1 MVTIMIKVY
10 KKICAVYCDSKE
22 TNLKKSN
29 IIISDENLIS
39 TKPRKST
46 FGNVDLFEKSL
57 IDLFSDV
64 SDISFLFNKIER
76 LKELFSQCDIW
87 IETRYEE
94 LDECSGYSIND
105 ILNYPNHKVALE
117 FLEQFRN
124 NQQPKKKFNN
134 VFNFNLSDNQLKKY
148 SSWRK
153 THNCHIRNQY
163 GLRYAGA
170 VGGADTFHITGTW
183 IGYIVEVECS
193 CGSICDLTEDF

>member
-1 MVTIMIKVY
+1 MIKVY
-10 KKICAVYCDSKE
+10 KKICIVYCDSKE
-22 TNLKKSN
+22 TNLKKSS
-29 IIISDENLIS
+29 IIISDENLIP
-39 TKPRKST
+39 TKPRKTT

-64 SDISFLFNKIER
+64 SDISFLFNKIET
-76 LKELFSQCDIW
+76 LKKLLSQCDIW

-94 LDECSGYSIND
+94 LDEYSSYSIND

-124 NQQPKKKFNN
+124 NQQPKKELNN
-134 VFNFNLSDNQLKKY
+134 GFNFNLSDNQLKKY
-148 SSWRK
+148 KSWRK

-163 GLRYAGA
+163 GLRYVGA
-170 VGGADTFHITGTW
+170 AGGADTFHITGTG

-193 CGSICDLTEDF
+193 CGSKLDLTEDF

>member
-29 IIISDENLIS
+29 IIISDEKLIP

-64 SDISFLFNKIER
+64 SDISFLSNKIET
-76 LKELFSQCDIW
+76 LKKLFSQCDIW

-117 FLEQFRN
+117 YLEQFRN
-124 NQQPKKKFNN
+124 NQQPKEEHNN
-134 VFNFNLSDNQLKKY
+134 GFNFNLSDNQLKKY
-148 SSWRK
+148 KVWRK
-153 THNCHIRNQY
+153 THNCNIRNQY

-170 VGGADTFHITGTW
+170 VGGADTFHITGTG
-183 IGYIVEVECS
+183 IGYIVEVECC
-193 CGSICDLTEDF
+193 CGAVLDLTEDF

>member
-64 SDISFLFNKIER
+64 SDISFLFNKIET
-76 LKELFSQCDIW
+76 LKKLFSQCDIW

-94 LDECSGYSIND
+94 LDECSSYSIND

-117 FLEQFRN
+117 YLEQFRN
-124 NQQPKKKFNN
+124 NQQPKKELNN
-134 VFNFNLSDNQLKKY
+134 GFIFNLSDNQLKKY
-148 SSWRK
+148 KSWRK

-163 GLRYAGA
+163 GLRYVGA
-170 VGGADTFHITGTW
+170 AGGADTFHITRTG

-193 CGSICDLTEDF
+193 CGSKLDLTEDF

>member
-64 SDISFLFNKIER
+64 SDISFLFDKIET
-76 LKELFSQCDIW
+76 LKKLFSQCDVW

-124 NQQPKKKFNN
+124 SQQPKKEPNN
-134 VFNFNLSDNQLKKY
+134 GFSFNLSDNQLKKY
-148 SSWRK
+148 KSWRK
-153 THNCHIRNQY
+153 THNCPIRNQY

-170 VGGADTFHITGTW
+170 VGGADTFHITGTG

-193 CGSICDLTEDF
+193 CGSTCDIT

>member
-1 MVTIMIKVY
+1 MIKVY

-64 SDISFLFNKIER
+64 SDIGFLFNKIEK
-76 LKELFSQCDIW
+76 LKKLFSQCDIW

-124 NQQPKKKFNN
+124 NQQPKKELNN
-134 VFNFNLSDNQLKKY
+134 GFNFNLSDNQLKKY
-148 SSWRK
+148 KSWRK

-163 GLRYAGA
+163 GLRYAGT
-170 VGGADTFHITGTW
+170 VGGADTFHITGTG
-183 IGYIVEVECS
+183 IGYIVEVECC
-193 CGSICDLTEDF
+193 CGAVLDLTEDF

>member
-1 MVTIMIKVY
+1 MTIMIKVY

-29 IIISDENLIS
+29 IIISDEKLIP

-64 SDISFLFNKIER
+64 SDISFLSNKIET
-76 LKELFSQCDIW
+76 LKKLFSQCDIW

-117 FLEQFRN
+117 YLEQFRN
-124 NQQPKKKFNN
+124 NQQPKEEHNN
-134 VFNFNLSDNQLKKY
+134 GFNFNLSDNQLKKY
-148 SSWRK
+148 KVWRK
-153 THNCHIRNQY
+153 THNCNIRNQY

-170 VGGADTFHITGTW
+170 VGGADTFHITGTG
-183 IGYIVEVECS
+183 IGYIVEVECC
-193 CGSICDLTEDF
+193 CGAVLDLTEDF

>member
-64 SDISFLFNKIER
+64 SDISFLFDKIET
-76 LKELFSQCDIW
+76 LKKLFSQCDVW

-124 NQQPKKKFNN
+124 NQQPKKELNN

-163 GLRYAGA
+163 GLRYTGA
-170 VGGADTFHITGTW
+170 VGGADTFHITGTG

>member
-1 MVTIMIKVY
+1 MIKVY

-64 SDISFLFNKIER
+64 SDISFLFDKIET
-76 LKELFSQCDIW
+76 LKKLFSQCDIW

-124 NQQPKKKFNN
+124 NQQPKKELNN

-170 VGGADTFHITGTW
+170 VGCADTFHITGTG

>member
-22 TNLKKSN
+22 TTLKKSN

-64 SDISFLFNKIER
+64 SDISFLFDKIET

-94 LDECSGYSIND
+94 LDECSDYSIND
-105 ILNYPNHKVALE
+105 ILNYPNYKVALE
-117 FLEQFRN
+117 LLEQFRN
-124 NQQPKKKFNN
+124 NQQPII
-134 VFNFNLSDNQLKKY
+134 SREQ
-148 SSWRK
+148 
-153 THNCHIRNQY
+153 
-163 GLRYAGA
+163 
-170 VGGADTFHITGTW
+170 
-183 IGYIVEVECS
+183 E
-193 CGSICDLTEDF
+193 

>member
-29 IIISDENLIS
+29 IIISDENLIP

-64 SDISFLFNKIER
+64 SDISFLFNKIET
-76 LKELFSQCDIW
+76 LKKLFSQCDIW

-94 LDECSGYSIND
+94 LDECSSYSIND

-117 FLEQFRN
+117 YLEQFRN
-124 NQQPKKKFNN
+124 NQQPKKELNN
-134 VFNFNLSDNQLKKY
+134 GFIFNLSDNQLRKY
-148 SSWRK
+148 KSWRK

-163 GLRYAGA
+163 GLRYVGA
-170 VGGADTFHITGTW
+170 AGGADTFHITRTG

-193 CGSICDLTEDF
+193 CGSKLDLTEDF

>member
-1 MVTIMIKVY
+1 MIIMIKVY
-10 KKICAVYCDSKE
+10 NKICAVYCDSKE
-22 TNLKKSN
+22 TNLKKSE
-29 IIISDENLIS
+29 IIISDESLIPA
-39 TKPRKST
+39 KPRISKFAS
-46 FGNVDLFEKSL
+46 FDLFEKSL
-57 IDLFSDV
+57 IDLFLDV
-64 SDISFLFNKIER
+64 SSIGYLCNKIQT
-76 LKELFSQCDIW
+76 LKEMFSQSETW

-94 LDECSGYSIND
+94 LDDCSKYSIND

-124 NQQPKKKFNN
+124 NQQPKKKLNN

-163 GLRYAGA
+163 GLRYTGA
-170 VGGADTFHITGTW
+170 VGGADTFHITGTG

-193 CGSICDLTEDF
+193 CGSVCDLTEDF